1 MDGSLVVRACARAGL
16 PWEDALIVSAH
27 ELRRAV
33 NACRAHPKVAVLTA
47 PGAGPAELARALFP
61 QTPRT
66 FVVCEDLDGPDERV
80 VRVRPAEATTRPWNA
95 PQVVLVLDER
105 RSPDVPGWT
114 ARPPGPDGWALDG
127 FDGAA
132 LAPETRAFVLA
143 RLGPRT
149 GDLVWD
155 LGSGDGSVAAECARF
170 GAAAVAVGPDA
181 ASCERIRAAV
191 RARRVRVAV
200 ARGALPSVLDHLP
213 DPDAVF
219 LADAEPAAVGA
230 CAPRALDRFVATADE
245 RRAPE
250 IVDALADAGFTARA
264 ATFAVTPLAPPR
276 ALGSLAS
283 GSRAADS
290 QATDSQ
296 VAGSQGL
303 GSQASDSGAADSGA
317 QYPPVTIVWARR
329 SAPEPVRPAPPAG
342 RPVERTPPL

>member
-1 MDGSLVVRACARAGL
+1 MDGSLVIRACARAGL

-105 RSPDVPGWT
+105 RPPDGPGWT

-155 LGSGDGSVAAECARF
+155 LGSGVGSVAAECARF
-170 GAAAVAVGPDA
+170 GAAAVAVGADA

-219 LADAEPAAVGA
+219 LAGAEAASVRA
-230 CAPRALDRFVATADE
+230 CADRAPDRFVATADE
-245 RRAPE
+245 RRVPE
-250 IVDALADAGFTARA
+250 IVDVLAGAGFTARA
-264 ATFAVTPLAPPR
+264 AAFGVTPLVPPQSG
-276 ALGSLAS
+276 GS
-283 GSRAADS
+283 G
-290 QATDSQ
+290 
-296 VAGSQGL
+296 VPG
-303 GSQASDSGAADSGA
+303 
-317 QYPPVTIVWARR
+317 PPVTLVWARR
-329 SAPEPVRPAPPAG
+329 AAPEPVRPAPARR

>member
-33 NACRAHPKVAVLTA
+33 NACRAHPKVAVLTV

-105 RSPDVPGWT
+105 RPPDAPDWI
-114 ARPPGPDGWALDG
+114 ARPPGPDAWPLDDPAGATPGPRALDPQVL
-127 FDGAA
+127 A
-132 LAPETRAFVLA
+132 LALA

-149 GDLVWD
+149 GDMVWD
-155 LGSGDGSVAAECARF
+155 IGSGGGSIAAGCARF
-170 GAAAVAVGPDA
+170 GAAAIAVGPDA

-200 ARGALPSVLDHLP
+200 SRGTLPSVLDHLP

-219 LADAEPAAVGA
+219 LADAGPSSVRA
-230 CAPRALDRFVATADE
+230 CAARAPHRLVATADE
-245 RRAPE
+245 SRVPE
-250 IVDALADAGFTARA
+250 IVDVLSEAGFTAQA
-264 ATFAVTPLAPPR
+264 ATFRTTPVVSGQAPVTFD
-276 ALGSLAS
+276 AS
-283 GSRAADS
+283 
-290 QATDSQ
+290 
-296 VAGSQGL
+296 
-303 GSQASDSGAADSGA
+303 
-317 QYPPVTIVWARR
+317 PPVTLVWARR
-329 SAPEPVRPAPPAG
+329 AVPEPAPPPARRA

>member
-33 NACRAHPKVAVLTA
+33 NACRAHPKVAVLTV

-105 RSPDVPGWT
+105 RPPDAPGWI

-127 FDGAA
+127 VAGAA
-132 LAPETRAFVLA
+132 LAPQPRAFVLA
-143 RLGPRT
+143 GLGPRT

-155 LGSGDGSVAAECARF
+155 IGSGDGSIAADCARF
-170 GAAAVAVGPDA
+170 GAAAVAVGADA
-181 ASCERIRAAV
+181 ESCERIRAAV

-200 ARGALPSVLDHLP
+200 SRGTLPSVLDHLP

-219 LADAEPAAVGA
+219 LAGAEPAAARA
-230 CAPRALDRFVATADE
+230 CAARALHRLVATADE
-245 RRAPE
+245 SRVPE
-250 IVDALADAGFTARA
+250 IVDVLAEAGFTAE
-264 ATFAVTPLAPPR
+264 AVTFRTVPLPSRRARPP
-276 ALGSLAS
+276 
-283 GSRAADS
+283 
-290 QATDSQ
+290 AT
-296 VAGSQGL
+296 V
-303 GSQASDSGAADSGA
+303 
-317 QYPPVTIVWARR
+317 VWARR
-329 SAPEPVRPAPPAG
+329 AVPEPPAPPSRPV